1 MRLIITEKPSV
12 AKTIAQALGKY
23 QYKEDYYQVGDWK
36 VTWAYGHLLTLKMPE
51 EYDEKYKFWRLED
64 LPIVPKKFEYKP
76 ISKDHKKRLD
86 AIKKLWKEADTV
98 YCATDAGREGELIFR
113 LIQQHVGIKKY
124 FDERN
129 DIELIQILLKQKV
142 FPIKDSYVAFLKR
155 DKNAVYKN
163 PKIVSRLARMLYS
176 MGLDEIYAKI
186 SLPKETNRQIEP
198 LFTNWINS
206 GALGCKITRNHSE
219 MLSSTENIVLN
230 SNDKDRS
237 IFAKEHLGYIHA
249 KGLDFVGKFN
259 NKYIIGEAKFLT
271 DYDGHQN
278 AQFNDAV
285 AILSTSS
292 KAIPIAILDGVVYL
306 RNNSKMFRAITSK
319 YSNYNILSALLLKEF
334 LYSLQ

>member
-1 MRLIITEKPSV
+1 MNKWLEKSIELANQENYLDLLIEIYP
-12 AKTIAQALGKY
+12 
-23 QYKEDYYQVGDWK
+23 
-36 VTWAYGHLLTLKMPE
+36 MPVNSIRKI
-51 EYDEKYKFWRLED
+51 DTTT
-64 LPIVPKKFEYKP
+64 
-76 ISKDHKKRLD
+76 KD
-86 AIKKLWKEADTV
+86 
-98 YCATDAGREGELIFR
+98 C
-113 LIQQHVGIKKY
+113 IKKY

-129 DIELIQILLKQKV
+129 DIELIQILLKQEV
-142 FPIKDSYVAFLKR
+142 FPIKDSYVVFLKR

-186 SLPKETNRQIEP
+186 SLPKETNRQIGP

-259 NKYIIGEAKFLT
+259 NKSQIFECK
-271 DYDGHQN
+271 
-278 AQFNDAV
+278 
-285 AILSTSS
+285 
-292 KAIPIAILDGVVYL
+292 
-306 RNNSKMFRAITSK
+306 
-319 YSNYNILSALLLKEF
+319 
-334 LYSLQ
+334 